1 MIRSPKSTAS
11 APHSRQPASAASAAI
26 PAEGLKTR
34 RAALGAIASA
44 LPVLALGAG
53 AALSPSPADAAGDDD
68 AAMFALLAQWRAA
81 GKAAQA
87 ADDRLEDLVASEHVP
102 APAAMIRRPGDEFLF
117 EASESVG
124 EVYTPKSLVIVGW
137 VIDCVRKHNQLDPL
151 DMVAF
156 PRCQEIRA
164 ARLEWDAAI
173 KAAREASGFFD
184 LERQSKEARD
194 AESDLRCRVAIAPA
208 RTVRGVIAKLT
219 AVAEAFGLEHLEEE
233 AGFDGCEEVTFDDVG
248 LSVIRDWA
256 RLAPT
261 LPQSRIFSA

>member
-1 MIRSPKSTAS
+1 MSKHTV
-11 APHSRQPASAASAAI
+11 SAAGGAM
-26 PAEGLKTR
+26 PAEGFKTR

-53 AALSPSPADAAGDDD
+53 AALSPSPVDAAVDDSD
-68 AAMFALLAQWRAA
+68 APLFALLAQWRAA
-81 GKAAQA
+81 GKAADA
-87 ADDRLEDLVASEHVP
+87 ADDRLENLVASEHVP

-117 EASESVG
+117 EAPEAVG
-124 EVYTPKSLVIVGW
+124 EVYTPRSLMIVGW

-156 PRCQEIRA
+156 PRCQEIQA
-164 ARLEWDAAI
+164 AHLEWNAAI

-184 LERQSKEARD
+184 LKRQSDEARD
-194 AESDLRCRVAIAPA
+194 AESDLRCRVAIEPA
-208 RTVRGVIAKLT
+208 RTVKGVIAKLA

-233 AGFDGCEEVTFDDVG
+233 AGFEGCEEVTFDDVG

-256 RLAPT
+256 RLAPM
-261 LPQSRIFSA
+261 LSKAPVIIA